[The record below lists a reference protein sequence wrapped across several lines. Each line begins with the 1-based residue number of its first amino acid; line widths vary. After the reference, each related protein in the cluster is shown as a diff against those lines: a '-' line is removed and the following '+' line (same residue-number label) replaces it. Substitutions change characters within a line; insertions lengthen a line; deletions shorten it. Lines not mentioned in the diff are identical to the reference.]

1 MTAQMT
7 FQRYEIKYL
16 LTKQDKEQIQ
26 LAMIPYM
33 VPDQHG
39 KTTIRNIYFDTQD
52 YRLIRRSIEKPVYK
66 EKLRARSYR
75 PAQMEEPIFVE
86 IKKKYKAVVY
96 KRRISISQ
104 KQAVDSLRQGAPLP
118 VRSQIAEEINY
129 FRWYYGKLQP
139 TVFLSYERQAFSE
152 KGAAD
157 LRITF
162 DENILY
168 RKEDFF
174 LGGDIYGTSL
184 LDQDQVLM
192 EIKTTGG
199 IPLWLTHLLTQ
210 QHLFK
215 TSFSKYGAAYLHM
228 IGGMKKGRFYYE

>member
-1 MTAQMT
+1 MPASPTVFKRMELKYRLT
-7 FQRYEIKYL
+7 GDVFQPLYAAL
-16 LTKQDKEQIQ
+16 
-26 LAMIPYM
+26 
-33 VPDQHG
+33 
-39 KTTIRNIYFDTQD
+39 QD
-52 YRLIRRSIEKPVYK
+52 YADPDADGRYTIGSLYYDTPNYDLIRASLEKPVYK

-104 KQAVDSLRQGAPLP
+104 KQAGDSLRQGAPLP

-162 DENILY
+162 DENI
-168 RKEDFF
+168 RC
-174 LGGDIYGTSL
+174 
-184 LDQDQVLM
+184 V
-192 EIKTTGG
+192 
-199 IPLWLTHLLTQ
+199 
-210 QHLFK
+210 
-215 TSFSKYGAAYLHM
+215 
-228 IGGMKKGRFYYE
+228 

>member
-66 EKLRARSYR
+66 EKLRIRSYR

-152 KGAAD
+152 RGAAD